1 MINNDIQRYIAI
13 GKEVIIY
20 NRDLLNA
27 DKALKIRYK
36 INDEEREIRL
46 YDVPKIL
53 DFQEKSII
61 YFALLERYYFPIPYN
76 ANENG
81 IENYVVKENGY
92 TYHQFNNIEGES
104 KGILGEL
111 LFEIPRQ
118 KDESYKLSRMRD
130 IYEMLLENIDAIG
143 VKPICINVDGT
154 VSDFKDIYRV
164 VIYILKRD
172 DKISKKKGM
181 IKVFK
186 RMGLLGGNKRIFI
199 IPREIVEKVLKKK

>member
-186 RMGLLGGNKRIFI
+186 RMGLFGGNKRIFI

>member
-1 MINNDIQRYIAI
+1 
-13 GKEVIIY
+13 
-20 NRDLLNA
+20 
-27 DKALKIRYK
+27 
-36 INDEEREIRL
+36 
-46 YDVPKIL
+46 
-53 DFQEKSII
+53 
-61 YFALLERYYFPIPYN
+61 
-76 ANENG
+76 
-81 IENYVVKENGY
+81 
-92 TYHQFNNIEGES
+92 
-104 KGILGEL
+104 
-111 LFEIPRQ
+111 
-118 KDESYKLSRMRD
+118 MRD

>member
-186 RMGLLGGNKRIFI
+186 RMGLFGGNKRIFI
-199 IPREIVEKVLKKK
+199 IPREIVEKVFKKK

>member
-36 INDEEREIRL
+36 INNDEREIRL

-61 YFALLERYYFPIPYN
+61 YFALLERYYFPTQYKP
-76 ANENG
+76 NENG

-118 KDESYKLSRMRD
+118 KDEDYKLSRMRD
-130 IYEMLLENIDAIG
+130 IYEMLLENIDSIG
-143 VKPICINVDGT
+143 EKPICINVDGT
-154 VSDFKDIYRV
+154 VPDFKDIYRV

-172 DKISKKKGM
+172 DKISKRKGT

-186 RMGLLGGNKRIFI
+186 RMGMFGGNKRIFI
-199 IPREIVEKVLKKK
+199 IPRSIVEKVLKKK

>member
-1 MINNDIQRYIAI
+1 M
-13 GKEVIIY
+13 
-20 NRDLLNA
+20 
-27 DKALKIRYK
+27 
-36 INDEEREIRL
+36 
-46 YDVPKIL
+46 
-53 DFQEKSII
+53 
-61 YFALLERYYFPIPYN
+61 
-76 ANENG
+76 
-81 IENYVVKENGY
+81 ENYIVKENGY

>member
-20 NRDLLNA
+20 NRELLNA

-186 RMGLLGGNKRIFI
+186 RMGLFGGNKRIFI

>member
-53 DFQEKSII
+53 EFQEKSII
-61 YFALLERYYFPIPYN
+61 YFALLERYYFPIPYK

-130 IYEMLLENIDAIG
+130 IYKMLLENIDAIG

-186 RMGLLGGNKRIFI
+186 RMGLFGGNKRIFI

>member
-53 DFQEKSII
+53 EFQEKSII
-61 YFALLERYYFPIPYN
+61 YFALLERYYFPTPYK

-81 IENYVVKENGY
+81 MENYVVKENGY

>member
-61 YFALLERYYFPIPYN
+61 YFALLERYYFLIPYN

>member
-53 DFQEKSII
+53 EFQEKSII

>member
-53 DFQEKSII
+53 EFQEKSII
-61 YFALLERYYFPIPYN
+61 YFALLERYYFPIPYK
-76 ANENG
+76 ATENG